1 MERYEGS
8 IVPEPGQEAP
18 SWTALGNEL
27 RRTQMFGKS
36 ESCHPDTIRRVVAEL
51 DRQGL
56 SEAGDVIR
64 SLVHQIAVEEIGEMK
79 KEEIFRKITQVLDA
93 TD

>member
-1 MERYEGS
+1 MGRYEVS
-8 IVPEPGQEAP
+8 IAPGARRETD

-27 RRTQMFGKS
+27 RPTQMLGSS
-36 ESCHPDTIRRVVAEL
+36 EACQPDTIRRVVAEL
-51 DRQGL
+51 DRRGL

-64 SLVHQIAVEEIGEMK
+64 SLVHQMAVEEIAEIK